1 MGVEPRLERIY
12 PHYLPFRETGAR
24 RAPGWR
30 KGILAALLLLAG
42 SLLAGCAGDAA
53 GGGALSGAVPVL
65 PRVGGLEKTTITAAI
80 SPVLDS
86 AGFFVALRDGLFAQE
101 GLTVHYTPAHGD
113 TVISGAVQGKYDVI
127 ATNYV
132 SYIQAQVTGAAK
144 LRIIAEASLL
154 QPGGRVIMTMPGS
167 RIKTLK
173 ELQGHVLGVNADA
186 NIGYLLAASVLTEN
200 GIKMSLHGSGNAVG
214 FPGFSMPYPDASPA
228 LVSGQVAA
236 AVMSEPFVSQAEEKY
251 GAIPL
256 VDLDSGATEQF
267 PVEGYATTASWAQAN
282 PQTMKAFLLAVEAGQ
297 QIADT
302 NRSAVESA
310 FVGLPPDAGH
320 IDRTTAAVMALNVY
334 PLGIDEVRIQRVA
347 DVMQE
352 FGFLK
357 RRFDVRQLLG

>member
-1 MGVEPRLERIY
+1 M
-12 PHYLPFRETGAR
+12 TGAR
-24 RAPGWR
+24 TVPGR
-30 KGILAALLLLAG
+30 RRGILAALLLFAG
-42 SLLAGCAGDAA
+42 FLVAGCASG
-53 GGGALSGAVPVL
+53 GGGAPSGGRPVL
-65 PRVGGLEKTTITAAI
+65 PQVGGLEKTTITAAI

-86 AGFFVALRDGLFAQE
+86 AGFFVALREGLFAQE
-101 GLTVHYTPAHGD
+101 GLTVQYTPAHGD

-132 SYIQAQVTGAAK
+132 SYVQAQVTGAAK

-154 QPGGRVIMTMPGS
+154 RPGAREIMTLPGS
-167 RIKTLK
+167 RITTLK
-173 ELQGHVLGVNADA
+173 ELEGHVLGVNADA

-200 GIKMSLHGSGNAVG
+200 GIKMSLHGGTGVVG
-214 FPGFSMPYPDASPA
+214 FPSFSMPYPDASPA
-228 LVSGQVAA
+228 LVSGKVAA
-236 AVMSEPFVSQAEEKY
+236 AVVSEPFVSQAEEKY
-251 GAIPL
+251 GAQPI

-267 PVEGYATTASWAQAN
+267 PMEGYATTASWAQAN
-282 PQTMKAFLLAVEAGQ
+282 PRTMRAFLLALEAGQ

-310 FVGLPPDAGH
+310 FVGLPQGAGH

-334 PLGIDEVRIQRVA
+334 PLGIDEVRLQRVA
-347 DVMQE
+347 DVMQQ